1 MSPKWIERFLSM
13 AELVASWSKDPST
26 KVGAVIV
33 DDKQRV
39 VSVGFNGFPR
49 GVQDRVD
56 VSRDTKLARTIHA
69 EPNAILFAN
78 RSLAGCT
85 LLVTRPPC
93 SNCAALI
100 IQSGITRVAYNRPD
114 DAFMERWGASVA
126 ESTQMFKEAGVE
138 LVMTSTPA

>member
-1 MSPKWIERFLSM
+1 MSPKWIGRFIDM
-13 AELVASWSKDPST
+13 AMLVSSWSKDPST

-39 VSVGFNGFPR
+39 VSVGFNGFAR

-56 VSRDTKLARTIHA
+56 VSRETKLARIIHA

-78 RSLAGCT
+78 RAVTGCT
-85 LLVTRPPC
+85 IFVTRPPC

-100 IQSGITRVAYNRPD
+100 IQSGIARVVCQQPD
-114 DAFMERWGASVA
+114 DAFMERWGASIA
-126 ESTQMFKEAGVE
+126 ESTQTFNEAGVE
-138 LVMTSTPA
+138 LVMTEKE